1 MIVLARLAYHL
12 SNERGRNIREMRKKE
27 RRKGGGGGMGSLLCG
42 AGWQLWV
49 GQEGGW
55 SFGRRRF
62 GWCGAWCL
70 AVFARVFADEI
81 AQS

>member
-1 MIVLARLAYHL
+1 M
-12 SNERGRNIREMRKKE
+12 GRQ
-27 RRKGGGGGMGSLLCG
+27 LCG

-70 AVFARVFADEI
+70 AVFARMFADEI
-81 AQS
+81 AQSYEANQKGKEDYDDE